1 MELRLVRHATLE
13 LDIDGTRFLVDP
25 MLDPEDARPPLQNTS
40 TDDRNPTAPLPSVD
54 VF

>member
-25 MLDPEDARPPLQNTS
+25 MLDPEAARPPIQNTS
-40 TDDRNPTAPLPSVD
+40 TDGRGAVGFRSSVD